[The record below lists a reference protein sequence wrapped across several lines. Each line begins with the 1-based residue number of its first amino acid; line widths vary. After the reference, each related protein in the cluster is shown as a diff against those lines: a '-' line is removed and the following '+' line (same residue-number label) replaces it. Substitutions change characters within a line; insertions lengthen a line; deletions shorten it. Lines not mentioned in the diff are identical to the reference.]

1 MVLLLGLF
9 GCVEEC
15 DVFDWGCSSVVER
28 SLCMREAPGSI
39 PGTSITLPSDQ
50 SPRPIGSPL
59 AYETFCLR
67 LLLLSTQTLITIFY
81 YTYTTNICSINTRIH
96 THTHTR
102 TDEAICDHVSWSC
115 VCIHMTVIRVILM
128 CAVCVLCV
136 SGERSE

>member
-1 MVLLLGLF
+1 M
-9 GCVEEC
+9 
-15 DVFDWGCSSVVER
+15 FDWGCSSVVER

-96 THTHTR
+96 THTHTH
-102 TDEAICDHVSWSC
+102 THVL
-115 VCIHMTVIRVILM
+115 MKQYVIMSVGRVY
-128 CAVCVLCV
+128 VYT
-136 SGERSE
+136 